1 MIVVIVVVAVVVAV
15 AAAAVVRAV
24 TLLIRMT
31 GRVCD
36 LVNCSSVSL

>member
-1 MIVVIVVVAVVVAV
+1 MIVVIVVVAV

-36 LVNCSSVSL
+36 LVNRSSVSL